1 MKCDYDYVKKTVID
15 CIRVETDFNRPI
27 SEDSEAI
34 DIDGWDSIGHV
45 RIIYRIELTMGVNL
59 ERGSTYSASTVG
71 DLIKIVIGAMEG
83 V

>member
-1 MKCDYDYVKKTVID
+1 MNCDYNYVKKTVID
-15 CIRVETDFNRPI
+15 CIRVETDFDGPI

-59 ERGSTYSASTVG
+59 ESGSAHHASTVG
-71 DLIKIVIGAMEG
+71 DLIKIIIDATEG

>member
-1 MKCDYDYVKKTVID
+1 MKYNHVKKTVIE
-15 CIRVETDFNRPI
+15 CIRVETDFNGPI

-59 ERGSTYSASTVG
+59 ERDSIYSSATVG
-71 DLIKIVIGAMEG
+71 DLIEIVIGAMEG
-83 V
+83 S

>member
-1 MKCDYDYVKKTVID
+1 MKYDHIKKTVIE
-15 CIRVETDFNRPI
+15 CIRIETDFNGPI

-59 ERGSTYSASTVG
+59 ERDSVYSSSTVG
-71 DLIKIVIGAMEG
+71 DLIEIVIGAMG
-83 V
+83 GL

>member
-1 MKCDYDYVKKTVID
+1 MKYDYDYVKKVVID
-15 CIRVETDFNRPI
+15 CIRVETDFNGPI

-45 RIIYRIELTMGVNL
+45 RIIYRIELMMGVNL
-59 ERGSTYSASTVG
+59 ERGSAHSASTVG
-71 DLIKIVIGAMEG
+71 DLIKIIIQRQGG